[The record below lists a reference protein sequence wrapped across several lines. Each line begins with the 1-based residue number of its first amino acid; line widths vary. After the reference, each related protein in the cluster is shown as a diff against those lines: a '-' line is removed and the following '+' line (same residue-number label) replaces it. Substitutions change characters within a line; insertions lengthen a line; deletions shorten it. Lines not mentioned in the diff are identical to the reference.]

1 MLKTHGTKYSR
12 MDQVKFVED
21 KKKLLGPFVN
31 TLAHMLITDSS

>member
-21 KKKLLGPFVN
+21 KKKITWSIREYFALYVN
-31 TLAHMLITDSS
+31 NW